1 MNWQGKMRFAE
12 KIAART
18 RSHKP
23 FILTLAGT
31 AGLLAILQVYFL
43 QELLAEEILFVVV
56 FAALLLIGGSFYL
69 IVALSERGLEL
80 AEARAH
86 IVAARHRHHT
96 IRG

>member
-1 MNWQGKMRFAE
+1 M
-12 KIAART
+12 AAGA

-23 FILTLAGT
+23 FILTLAVA

-43 QELLAEEILFVVV
+43 QELLAEEILFVVG

-69 IVALSERGLEL
+69 IVALGERGIEF

-86 IVAARHRHHT
+86 IVADRHRHHT
-96 IRG
+96 IRN